1 MPRFESWPLR
11 KEQCFLPEIIRDV
24 RFTQI
29 CARTTPRVKSVYS
42 SQKSLLRLPTTAFVL
57 LTELLIL
64 LHSAQFILLT
74 ALRVCLPS
82 ALATKIIVAAH
93 GGESRCE
100 ERLSGSIIQKATVS
114 SGATTGPMFSSI
126 IPQSLATATALY
138 RKEIQLNLKS
148 FRDRKVRRRQTFRK
162 PVK

>member
-42 SQKSLLRLPTTAFVL
+42 SQKSLLRLPTTVFVL

-82 ALATKIIVAAH
+82 ALAIKIIVAAH
-93 GGESRCE
+93 GRGIAVRGTVKWFNNSKGYGFIGRDDGPDVFVHYSAITGDGYRTLQEGDPVE
-100 ERLSGSIIQKATVS
+100 FEIVQGPKGPQAANVQKAS
-114 SGATTGPMFSSI
+114 
-126 IPQSLATATALY
+126 
-138 RKEIQLNLKS
+138 
-148 FRDRKVRRRQTFRK
+148 
-162 PVK
+162 